1 MMTPVRWV
9 GIREEGGGMRDDAQG
24 REGGKG
30 GGGLDSKLGSGGVL
44 AGGGM
49 F

>member
-1 MMTPVRWV
+1 MPVRWV
-9 GIREEGGGMRDDAQG
+9 GILDGSVRGGMRDDAQG